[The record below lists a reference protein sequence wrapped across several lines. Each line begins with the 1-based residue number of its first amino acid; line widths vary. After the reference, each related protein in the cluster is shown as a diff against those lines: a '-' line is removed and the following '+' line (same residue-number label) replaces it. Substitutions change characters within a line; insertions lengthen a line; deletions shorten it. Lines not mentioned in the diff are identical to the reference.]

1 MPLRPR
7 LTGVAALG
15 TVLLAT
21 LVAGCGDSPAAPTA
35 RPDMDGDGVPASSD
49 TYPTVPGPARSN
61 GCPDEVIGVT
71 IQYQRIQLQQP
82 HRSMPEVQ
90 LIVTGV
96 FATMTPSGPDWW
108 EIPGYGLRLGFE
120 HEIAVFD
127 EAAGTMPD
135 SISGFVYKNIYVN
148 GVPVRRFKQKTGSF
162 VTITYALVT
171 VVDRE
176 GHFY

>member
-7 LTGVAALG
+7 FAGATVSG
-15 TVLLAT
+15 TVLLAAI
-21 LVAGCGDSPAAPTA
+21 LGGCADSPTAPTI
-35 RPDMDGDGVPASSD
+35 RPDTDVDGVPDSSD
-49 TYPTVPGPARSN
+49 TCPTVPGPTRSN

-71 IQYQRIQLQQP
+71 IRYQRIQLQQP
-82 HRSMPEVQ
+82 HPSTPEVQ
-90 LIVTGV
+90 LVVSGV
-96 FATMTPSGPDWW
+96 LTTMTPSGSDSW
-108 EIPGYGLRLGFE
+108 EVPGYGLRLGFE

-127 EAAGTMPD
+127 EAAGKMPD

-148 GVPVRRFKQKTGSF
+148 GVPVRRFKQQTGSF

>member
-1 MPLRPR
+1 MPLSPR

-15 TVLLAT
+15 TVLLAA
-21 LVAGCGDSPAAPTA
+21 LLAGCGDSPTAPTT
-35 RPDMDGDGVPASSD
+35 RPDTDVDGVPDSSD
-49 TYPTVPGPARSN
+49 TCPAVPGPARSN

-82 HRSMPEVQ
+82 HPSTPEVQ
-90 LIVTGV
+90 LVVSGV
-96 FATMTPSGPDWW
+96 FTAMTPTGPDWW
-108 EIPGYGLRLGFE
+108 EVPGYGLRLGFE

-127 EAAGTMPD
+127 EAAVKMPD
-135 SISGFVYKNIYVN
+135 TISGFVYKNIYVN
-148 GVPVRRFKQKTGSF
+148 GVPVRRFKQQTGSF

-171 VVDRE
+171 VIDRD